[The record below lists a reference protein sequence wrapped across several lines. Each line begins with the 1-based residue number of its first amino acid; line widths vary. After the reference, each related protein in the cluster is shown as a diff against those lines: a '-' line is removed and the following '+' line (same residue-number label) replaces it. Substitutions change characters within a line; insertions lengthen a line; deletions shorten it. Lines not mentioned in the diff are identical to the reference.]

1 MPLSRTEKI
10 FTRIYAR
17 NSWGDAESRSGTGSN
32 IARTELLRARLTR
45 LLKDLGVR
53 SILDLPC
60 GDFNWMRLTE
70 LPGIEYIGGDVVSPL
85 IEQNNSLYARPGRK
99 FVRL

>member
-1 MPLSRTEKI
+1 MPTSRTEKI

-45 LLKDLGVR
+45 LLKDLGAR

-70 LPGIEYIGGDVVSPL
+70 LPGIEYTGADIVTSV
-85 IEQNNSLYARPGRK
+85 IARNNLLYAGSRQH
-99 FVRL
+99 FLRL